1 MKRIPCTPP
10 TAAARSVPGL
20 HALVLL
26 LLFWAV
32 PGWAATFQLPE
43 NGSNMVGR
51 LQVVTADAHNTL
63 LDIARHYDLGY
74 EEITV
79 ANPGVSLWL
88 PGEGTPVVVPTQF
101 ILPPQPW
108 KGIVINIPQ
117 RRLYYFPRH
126 TGREPATVVTFPVG
140 IARPGWPT
148 PLGTTRIIAK
158 YKDPSWIVPKDI
170 QAEHRSQGE
179 ADFPDYF
186 PPGPNNPMG
195 MLALETGFSQIFI
208 HGTNRPWGVGMQ
220 VSHGCVHLYPE
231 NAAYLFP
238 AVPAGTPVRIINQ
251 PVLVGHDK
259 HMLYLSVSRPVG
271 EYPGDQGSLLKRAID
286 AVVRDETPDTPKIDW
301 DRVQQVVDAKR
312 ILPIPVSVDAPR
324 LDDLIATIKPVK
336 YGFAPYGIEANDAA
350 PPGTSR

>member
-1 MKRIPCTPP
+1 MKRMPCTPP

-32 PGWAATFQLPE
+32 PGWAATFLLPE

-79 ANPGVSLWL
+79 ANPGVSIWL
-88 PGEGTPVVVPTQF
+88 PGEGTRIVVPTQF
-101 ILPPQPW
+101 ILPPRPW
-108 KGIVINIPQ
+108 EGIVINIPQ

-126 TGREPATVVTFPVG
+126 TAREPATVVTFPIG

-148 PLGTTRIIAK
+148 PLGSTRIIAK

-251 PVLVGHDK
+251 PVLVGYDK
-259 HMLYLSVSRPVG
+259 HMLYLSVSSPVG
-271 EYPGDQGSLLKRAID
+271 EYPDDQGSLLKRAID
-286 AVVRDETPDTPKIDW
+286 AVVHDETRDAPKIDW

-312 ILPIPVSVDAPR
+312 ILPIPVSVDTPG
-324 LDDLIATIKPVK
+324 LDRLIASIQPVK
-336 YGFAPYGIEANDAA
+336 YSFAPYGIEANDAA
-350 PPGTSR
+350 PPDTPR